1 MTSGGPSLLQISYLA
16 TSGGQLRDQTVH
28 FFDLCAGIP

>member
-1 MTSGGPSLLQISYLA
+1 MTSGGPSLVQISYLA
-16 TSGGQLRDQTVH
+16 SGGQLRDQTVH